1 MTPDEIAQH
10 LTNLFSNTV
19 TELEPGSWQ
28 VEAPDF
34 RLLVLLS
41 DDRSWVRALA
51 PIAAAQD
58 AQPYL
63 EQLLEANFDDTQ
75 QTHYALQEGAL
86 WGVFQHRCASLTPED
101 FEAALQRLQHLR
113 HQGLDECFNRLVESR
128 IRLIIQ
134 VAKLNGQS
142 LETTLQTL
150 DRFYE
155 EGVMGE
161 IDAGSEQKE
170 QTLAAWRRQLER
182 LWHEPGNETS
192 GL

>member
-1 MTPDEIAQH
+1 MTPNEIAQN
-10 LTNLFSNTV
+10 LTTLFGQTV
-19 TELEPGSWQ
+19 SELEPGSWQ
-28 VEAPDF
+28 VEGSDF

-41 DDRSWVRALA
+41 ADRAWVRALV

-63 EQLLEANFDDTQ
+63 EQLLEANFDETQ

-86 WGVFQHRCASLTPED
+86 WGIFQHRCASLTPED
-101 FEAALQRLQHLR
+101 FEAAIQRLQYLR
-113 HQGLDECFNRLVESR
+113 HQGLDECFNRLVETR

-134 VAKLNGQS
+134 IAKLNGQS
-142 LETTLQTL
+142 LETTMQTL

-161 IDAGSEQKE
+161 IDSDSEQKE

-182 LWHEPGNETS
+182 LWNETS
-192 GL
+192 EP